1 MQEARML
8 GNYVKHLADNKG
20 LSISD
25 LSRVLGCSENRV
37 YSFIKGRA
45 FASFTQMSNLAS
57 LLDTTVD
64 DLLSGDISTYNATV
78 VHCMNDFR
86 DVSKREEILDLIDN
100 YIDIVDAVAAHSY
113 S

>member
-8 GNYVKHLADNKG
+8 GNYVDHLAETKG

-25 LSRVLGCSENRV
+25 LSNILGCTDDRTR
-37 YSFIKGRA
+37 SFIKGRA
-45 FASFTQMSNLAS
+45 FASFSQMSDLANA
-57 LLDTTVD
+57 LDTTMD
-64 DLLSGDISTYNATV
+64 RLLSGDAVNYNATV

-100 YIDIVDAVAAHSY
+100 YIDIVDAVDTY
-113 S
+113 

>member
-8 GNYVKHLADNKG
+8 GNYVEHLANTKG

-25 LSRVLGCSENRV
+25 LSKVLGCSEERT

-45 FASFTQMSNLAS
+45 FASFSQISSLANALDVS
-57 LLDTTVD
+57 IDKLLTGDVD
-64 DLLSGDISTYNATV
+64 RYNATV

-86 DVSKREEILDLIDN
+86 DARKREEILDLIDN
-100 YIDIVDAVAAHSY
+100 YIDIVDAVDAH
-113 S
+113 